1 MSRKY
6 YFSLE
11 SKILFLV
18 SSLYLANAEVK
29 PIPKHSAW
37 WSIKN
42 ESVLH
47 QREVFSVFIWT
58 FQNKK
63 SFVLTE
69 MVKFCFEVWWTGP
82 DERFITHEL
91 EFIIWFAMKGTFLL
105 LINISS
111 LGSHSMES
119 PFLKGWL

>member
-1 MSRKY
+1 MNPSFTKEKY
-6 YFSLE
+6 F
-11 SKILFLV
+11 LFLFGP
-18 SSLYLANAEVK
+18 LK
-29 PIPKHSAW
+29 
-37 WSIKN
+37 
-42 ESVLH
+42 
-47 QREVFSVFIWT
+47 T
-58 FQNKK
+58 KK
-63 SFVLTE
+63 SFVLNE